1 MDQQAQHELL
11 TEHEAA
17 DLLRLKVKTLQA
29 RRVSGGG
36 AVLSG
41 ETPITNGF
49 EARWDAGLIANA
61 GVDYHLTSAWGVR
74 AEYRYQTALAHSN
87 AEVVGITFRFF

>member
-36 AVLSG
+36 VPFVKMGRSVRYRRSDVLA
-41 ETPITNGF
+41 F
-49 EARWDAGLIANA
+49 IAA
-61 GVDYHLTSAWGVR
+61 HIRTS
-74 AEYRYQTALAHSN
+74 TAA
-87 AEVVGITFRFF
+87 AAD